1 MLTVRPSVG
10 RRTPWMAE
18 NPAVEPAP
26 SEADEGPPRGYGCES
41 RRRVAGSV
49 PGPGATPE
57 GGVGLG
63 GTWRLRRSGGPCDSD
78 DIGLLPQVFGQLSSH
93 RPNPP

>member
-26 SEADEGPPRGYGCES
+26 SEADEGPPRGNDCES

-49 PGPGATPE
+49 SGPGATSE
-57 GGVGLG
+57 GGGSLEG
-63 GTWRLRRSGGPCDSD
+63 AWRLRRSGGPCDSD
-78 DIGLLPQVFGQLSSH
+78 DIGLVPRVFAQFSS
-93 RPNPP
+93 RGPDPP